1 MYTFPK
7 LISRLGCA
15 VLGSILFVFLSCGGS
30 SNSTTKINSVSVIP
44 TASSIK
50 INGQQ
55 TFTANALDASG
66 NTVGG
71 VAFTWQSSTAGVAT
85 IDHNGV
91 ATGITSGQTQITAIG
106 TVSSQ
111 TVTSSP
117 VTLTVLPQIGSVAIT
132 PTSAT
137 IKVGAQQQFMASAKD
152 VNGNPVNGAVFD
164 WAISFSGVATIDQ
177 NGLATGVSAG
187 MVVVTASVGGVT
199 SPMATLN
206 VTN

>member
-15 VLGSILFVFLSCGGS
+15 ALSPILFVFLSCGGGS
-30 SNSTTKINSVSVIP
+30 SSTAKINSVSVVP

-55 TFTANALDASG
+55 TFTANAVDASG
-66 NTVGG
+66 NSVG
-71 VAFTWQSSTAGVAT
+71 ATFTWQSSAAGVAI
-85 IDHNGV
+85 IDNNGV
-91 ATGITSGQTQITAIG
+91 ATGRTSGQTQITA
-106 TVSSQ
+106 TATASSQ
-111 TVTSSP
+111 SVASSP
-117 VTLTVLPQIGSVAIT
+117 VTLTVLPQIGSVTIT
-132 PTSAT
+132 PTNAT
-137 IKVGAQQQFMASAKD
+137 IKVGGQQQFVATAKD
-152 VNGNPVNGAVFD
+152 VNGNPVTGAVFD
-164 WAISFSGVATIDQ
+164 WSISFSGVATIDQ

>member
-1 MYTFPK
+1 MHTSPK

-15 VLGSILFVFLSCGGS
+15 VFGSVLFLFLSCGGG
-30 SNSTTKINSVSVIP
+30 SNSTSTISSVSVVP
-44 TASSIK
+44 TTSSIK

-55 TFTANALDASG
+55 TFTANAVDASG
-66 NTVGG
+66 NTVG
-71 VAFTWQSSTAGVAT
+71 ATFTWQSSTAGVAT
-85 IDHNGV
+85 IDNNGV
-91 ATGITSGQTQITAIG
+91 ATGRTSGQTQITATG
-106 TVSSQ
+106 TLSSQ
-111 TVTSSP
+111 TVTSQP
-117 VTLTVLPQIGSVAIT
+117 VTLTVLPQIGSVTVT

-152 VNGNPVNGAVFD
+152 VNGNPVTGAVFD

>member
-1 MYTFPK
+1 M
-7 LISRLGCA
+7 
-15 VLGSILFVFLSCGGS
+15 
-30 SNSTTKINSVSVIP
+30 TKINSISVVP
-44 TASSIK
+44 TVSSIK
-50 INGQQ
+50 VNGQQ
-55 TFTANALDASG
+55 AFTANSVDASG

-71 VAFTWQSSTAGVAT
+71 VTYTWKSSAADVAT
-85 IDHNGV
+85 IDNNGV
-91 ATGITSGQTQITAIG
+91 ATGRTSGQTQITA
-106 TVSSQ
+106 TASSQ
-111 TVTSSP
+111 NVTSTA
-117 VTLTVLPQIGSVAIT
+117 VTLTVLPQIGSVTIA
-132 PTSAT
+132 PLNAT
-137 IKVGAQQQFMASAKD
+137 IKVGAQQQFTASAKD